1 MPYLKTSPEIIATIS
16 RLKAAKTLWID
27 TEVADF
33 RTKKPKLS
41 LIQVSDRPD
50 DLSGEHIYILDMLE
64 KPDIVDI
71 FIEQIMV
78 EQNIERVFHN
88 ASYDLKFLG
97 GKKSKN
103 ITCTLEIAK
112 KIPYYLL
119 PVANYKLE
127 TLVTELCNYHDIDK
141 SAQTS
146 DWGFRP
152 LSDGQIEYAYL
163 DCIYLIQLHQRLI
176 ELATAANPQPET
188 EDLSHLT
195 ARYQEIFTQYK
206 LLASEVE
213 HLEERI
219 KKVMQAQAIEET
231 NILKLTS
238 YQRTTTKVKFADL
251 MRVVNSDNL
260 DIDFPITLTK
270 QLQAEIGESLAKM
283 NPEIETSASVRLS
296 IKQTDTDG

>member
-1 MPYLKTSPEIIATIS
+1 MPYLKTSTEIITTIS
-16 RLKAAKTLWID
+16 RLKAAKVLWID

-50 DLSGEHIYILDMLE
+50 DLSGEHIYILDMWGNS
-64 KPDIVDI
+64 DIVDI
-71 FIEQIMV
+71 FIERIMV
-78 EQNIERVFHN
+78 DQNIEKVFHN

-97 GKKSKN
+97 GRKSQN

-112 KIPYYLL
+112 RIPYYLL
-119 PVANYKLE
+119 PVTNYKLD
-127 TLVTELCNYHDIDK
+127 TLVMELCNYHDIDK

-146 DWGFRP
+146 DWGSRP
-152 LSDGQIEYAYL
+152 LSDEQIEYAYL

-176 ELATAANPQPET
+176 ELEIAANPQPET
-188 EDLSHLT
+188 EDLSRLT
-195 ARYQEIFTQYK
+195 ARYQEIFTQHK

-231 NILKLTS
+231 NLFKLTS
-238 YQRTTTKVKFADL
+238 YERTTTKVKLTDL
-251 MRVVNSDNL
+251 MRVVTSDNL
-260 DIDFPITLTK
+260 DIDFPITLTQK
-270 QLQAEIGESLAKM
+270 LKVEIGESLAKM
-283 NPEIETSASVRLS
+283 NIETETSISARLT
-296 IKQTDTDG
+296 IKQTDIDR